1 MSLSFEINPRFLL
14 DGLHETKQNFQPIY
28 CYEQESLV
36 SLEDACQPLENML
49 GTELLLYINVA
60 KLNSKEPKQGLTQD
74 ESASIYL
81 YTMEWNQTQNSLYV
95 FLNQTLCANDKNQ
108 LEPWYK
114 YLKLLFTALF
124 KLPYTEQH
132 TVWRGIA
139 KDVSEHYQEGNE
151 LTWRSL
157 TSTTS
162 SIDVLQSPMY
172 LGREKVQTIF
182 VIETKYGKSIQ
193 AHSHLVNDNEILL
206 LPGIVLKVIGSSK
219 QTDGIH
225 IIHLRD
231 VESFDSLILNPI
243 PQLNQYRNPRLE
255 EVIRASETRSKLS
268 LESMNLN
275 DQDMEIVVK
284 LGIVEKQCMIL
295 NLSDNTITSVGAS
308 ILSQVFLDNQTFKSL
323 ILDRNR
329 ILDAGVEFIAR
340 GLANA
345 NLCFRTLYLDSVGM
359 SDTSCEY
366 LAEMIRRNHGI
377 IYLWLNNNEIS
388 DRGVQVLFETIKSCD
403 CGIVMITLSGNTLI
417 TDASVDII
425 CSAMFE
431 NCAFHQIHICNCGL
445 STAGKERLQVAA
457 QQTSF
462 ILYV

>member
-14 DGLHETKQNFQPIY
+14 DSVHETKQNFQPIY
-28 CYEQESLV
+28 CYEQEPLV
-36 SLEDACQPLENML
+36 SLEEACQPLENML
-49 GTELLLYINVA
+49 GTELSLYINVA

-81 YTMEWNQTQNSLYV
+81 YTMEWNQSQNSLY
-95 FLNQTLCANDKNQ
+95 
-108 LEPWYK
+108 YK

-132 TVWRGIA
+132 TVWRGVA
-139 KDVSEHYQEGNE
+139 KDVSEHYREGDE

-157 TSTTS
+157 TSATS

-172 LGREKVQTIF
+172 LDREKVQTIF
-182 VIETKYGKSIQ
+182 VIETKHGKSIQ

-206 LPGIVLKVIGSSK
+206 LPGIVLKVIGSSTK
-219 QTDGIH
+219 TDGIH

-295 NLSDNTITSVGAS
+295 NLTDNAITSVGTS

-403 CGIVMITLSGNTLI
+403 CGIVMIALSGNTLT

-431 NCAFHQIHICNCGL
+431 NRAFHQIHICNCGL